1 MKIRV
6 IVPFRDKAFNDSI
19 IREEGT
25 IIDTDLPEE
34 RCSVELAKERIEG
47 GFCVEVK
54 EMKIET
60 PQEAFSLEK
69 KGITVKKQE
78 IPTKKG
84 KKVNKKK

>member
-6 IVPFRDKAFNDSI
+6 IVPFRDKAFDNKI

-34 RCSVELAKERIEG
+34 RCSVKLAKERIAG

-54 EMKIET
+54 EM
-60 PQEAFSLEK
+60 PVEAPK
-69 KGITVKKQE
+69 VVK
-78 IPTKKG
+78 PVNKG
-84 KKVNKKK
+84 KKVSKKR